1 MKRFKNILYVNE
13 PTTQQESTIARAV
26 SLAVNNQ
33 ADLTFVDVIPTQ
45 VVTAGIGMPPGGP
58 VSMDLRAAV
67 ESDRRKTMESMVQ
80 SFKERLHIRLEVL
93 VGKTYLEAIR
103 AVLKNGYDLLI
114 KPAENPTWAN
124 RLFGSDDLHL
134 LRKCP
139 CPVWLM
145 KPPEKSNYSSIMAAV
160 DFDLLVP
167 LPAEHDLNR
176 EILELA
182 ASLAFSDFASLH
194 IVHAWETL
202 AQKTT
207 LSRGDIS
214 PEGLTNYVKGDHE
227 RHRMELNRLAGD
239 LCGWIGKDAY
249 DYLSPC
255 LHLPE
260 GSAKKVIVPLA
271 AELRADLVVMGTVAR
286 TGIAGVFIGNTA
298 EAIIDQLAC
307 SVLAIK
313 PPGFRTPVQFDE

>member
-13 PTTQQESTIARAV
+13 PTAEQESTIARAV

-33 ADLTFVDVIPTQ
+33 ADLTIVDVIPTQ
-45 VVTAGIGMPPGGP
+45 VVTAGIGLPPGGP
-58 VSMDLRAAV
+58 VSTELRAAV
-67 ESDRRKTMESMVQ
+67 ETDQRKAMESMVQ
-80 SFKERLHIRLEVL
+80 SFKERLQIRLEIL

-114 KPAENPTWAN
+114 KPAENPTWTN

-145 KPPEKSNYSSIMAAV
+145 KPPEKSNYSSILAAV
-160 DFDLLVP
+160 DFNLLAP
-167 LPAEHDLNR
+167 LPSENELNR

-182 ASLAFSDFASLH
+182 ASLAISDFASLH
-194 IVHAWETL
+194 LIHAWEAL
-202 AQKTT
+202 AEGMLT
-207 LSRGDIS
+207 SRGGMS
-214 PEGLTNYVKGDHE
+214 PEGVIDYVEKE
-227 RHRMELNRLAGD
+227 RASHRAELYRLAKE
-239 LCGWIGKDAY
+239 LPGWIDKDAFEH
-249 DYLSPC
+249 LSPSF
-255 LHLPE
+255 HLPK
-260 GSAKKVIVPLA
+260 GPARIVIPAFA

-286 TGIAGVFIGNTA
+286 TGISGLIIGNTA
-298 EAIIDQLAC
+298 EAILDQLSC

-313 PPGFRTPVQFDE
+313 PPGFKTPVEVIK